1 MQILL
6 HCKPVDIHLAV
17 MFCQTDDTCFR
28 FRGLGL
34 CFEETLWNSTSINS
48 CQAKTCRFYERS
60 PKYQP
65 QPKLHFHHQ
74 TLSLSLSVTLSTA
87 LKASLALSVCC
98 QSPRGLKPIKKREVL
113 TQEHLKVWSNPL
125 PVSMHSTQLTVTHI
139 CCQPSQ
145 VCPSLTQNC
154 LLCIRAIKKV
164 FNLMCELLNN
174 PHTFR
179 NQINTFVSKIIQCPL
194 LLSTSM
200 HPWYTCSNTWFS
212 DKINVVHCRK
222 GVVL

>member
-1 MQILL
+1 
-6 HCKPVDIHLAV
+6 
-17 MFCQTDDTCFR
+17 MFCQKNDACFR

-98 QSPRGLKPIKKREVL
+98 QSPPFY
-113 TQEHLKVWSNPL
+113 
-125 PVSMHSTQLTVTHI
+125 HSTGTETNKEKGSLNTGTSESLK
-139 CCQPSQ
+139 QP
-145 VCPSLTQNC
+145 PA
-154 LLCIRAIKKV
+154 R
-164 FNLMCELLNN
+164 FNALHTANN
-174 PHTFR
+174 DSR
-179 NQINTFVSKIIQCPL
+179 
-194 LLSTSM
+194 LLSAKSSLSLIDSM
-200 HPWYTCSNTWFS
+200 L
-212 DKINVVHCRK
+212 
-222 GVVL
+222 G